1 MLKNIKI
8 STKVFAGFGIIL
20 ALLVVLAVVGGMSL
34 NTAGDYFSDYREAA
48 RARNASNRVGFAM
61 QRVRVNVR
69 NFILA
74 PSDEQ
79 AKQTQERLDTL
90 DKEVDEQIKFLEFRK
105 DLQDKSRS
113 LDANVK
119 EWKSLFTDLVA
130 HQKHRT
136 EVVDGKLDVLGP
148 KMEKTLSGMVK
159 NAVSVGNAE
168 AAAKIGELTLNL
180 MRGRVAVVKFLLENK
195 PEQADRVRSELKEMG
210 EDVAALLPE
219 LKVEENRKL
228 LTEVDEECKAYL
240 AAFEDVVKTIGERN
254 DIFKVKMTALGNAIV
269 KTGDEITGTLRD
281 FQDALGPKA
290 QAAISAAVTTTIV
303 VALVAVVIGILA
315 AWFIGMGI
323 SRPVVA
329 MTAAMQRLAN
339 KDMTA
344 EIPAKDHKDEVG
356 SMAAAVQVFK
366 DNMIRADQLAAEAAR
381 EQEARNRRAAAVDN
395 LTKKFDSDASS
406 VLNTVSSAAT
416 ELESTSTSMSATA
429 EETSKQATTVA
440 AAAEQASTNV
450 QTVASAAE
458 ELSNSIQEIS
468 RQVTKSTEIAG
479 KAVNEAKRTHDTVQ
493 GLAQAASKI
502 GEVVE
507 LITDIAE
514 QTNLLAL
521 NATIE
526 AARAGDAGKGFA
538 VVASEVKNLAN
549 QTARATEEI
558 GAQIGS
564 VQTATQ
570 DAVKAIEGI
579 SVIIQEIN
587 EIATAIASAVEEQGA
602 ATQEIARNVE
612 QAATGTQEVS
622 STIVGVNQAA
632 GETGAASGQVLEA
645 SRELARQAEGLKGIV
660 QKFLHDVRSA

>member
-1 MLKNIKI
+1 MLKNVKI
-8 STKVFAGFGIIL
+8 STKVFAGFGVIL
-20 ALLVVLAVVGGMSL
+20 ALLVVLSAVGGTSL
-34 NTAGDYFSDYREAA
+34 NTAGGYFTDYRAA
-48 RARNASNRVGFAM
+48 ALQRNAINRVMIAM

-69 NFILA
+69 NYIIEPGDAGAARTKDRLGNLEREVAETLA
-74 PSDEQ
+74 LYAS
-79 AKQTQERLDTL
+79 
-90 DKEVDEQIKFLEFRK
+90 RK
-105 DLQDKSRS
+105 DLLERIQGMEADAAQFRS
-113 LDANVK
+113 LFEELTAQQRKADGI
-119 EWKSLFTDLVA
+119 VA
-130 HQKHRT
+130 
-136 EVVDGKLDVLGP
+136 DVLDKVGP
-148 KMEKTLSGMVK
+148 EAEHELAGLIKSGARENLIDEMYYGGM
-159 NAVSVGNAE
+159 ALRHLLLARLE
-168 AAAKIGELTLNL
+168 A
-180 MRGRVAVVKFLLENK
+180 
-195 PEQADRVRSELKEMG
+195 
-210 EDVAALLPE
+210 
-219 LKVEENRKL
+219 RKL
-228 LTEVDEECKAYL
+228 LTSGDE
-240 AAFEDVVKTIGERN
+240 AAFVQGNKDIAELNSFVVKLKKAMESDSRKAKLAKVSEAVTLYAKGMVDLNVAIRARN
-254 DIFKVKMTALGNAIV
+254 EAYKVKMTHLGERMVASA
-269 KTGDEITGTLRD
+269 DEVTESLRQ
-281 FQDALGPKA
+281 FQDNLGPKA

-303 VALVAVVIGILA
+303 VALVALVIGVLA
-315 AWFIGMGI
+315 AWLIGMGI

-344 EIPAKDHKDEVG
+344 EIPAKDQKDEVG
-356 SMAAAVQVFK
+356 EMAAAVQVFK
-366 DNMIRADQLAAEAAR
+366 DNMIRADELAAQQAR
-381 EQEARNRRAAAVDN
+381 EQEARNRRAAAVEN
-395 LTKKFDSDASS
+395 LTRKFDSEAST

-416 ELESTSTSMSATA
+416 ELESTSASMSATA

-468 RQVTKSTEIAG
+468 RQVTKSTEISG
-479 KAVNEAKRTHDTVQ
+479 RAVREAEQTHSRVQ

-502 GEVVE
+502 GEVVD

-558 GAQIGS
+558 GAQIGGI
-564 VQTATQ
+564 QTATRE
-570 DAVKAIEGI
+570 AVTAIDGI
-579 SVIIQEIN
+579 GRIIGEIN
-587 EIATAIASAVEEQGA
+587 QIATAIASAVEEQGA
-602 ATQEIARNVE
+602 ATREIARNVE

-645 SRELARQAEGLKGIV
+645 SQELSRQAEGLKTIV